1 MVFSMGVVIE
11 WNFGRKAKRKSTTIS
26 LTATNAKEQL
36 MLRTLIVCGFLT
48 TFSLILSIAR
58 VTTLSAAED
67 VKTQTITYQDGAV
80 TLKGYLATPGT
91 LVGQAPGV
99 LVAHDWYGCGKYAQQ
114 RARELAQRGY
124 VAFAMDMYGD
134 GKVVSKGDEA
144 SALAGAFYKDLPLM
158 VRRAQAGLTV
168 LRSQSTVDK
177 KNVAAIGFCFGGT
190 VVLNLA
196 RSHEA
201 LNGVVSFHGGLKLA
215 VPAEPGTITAK
226 ILVLHGGSDPFVPA
240 AEVAGFMDEM
250 VKVKSAWQLEIYGAA
265 VHSFSN
271 PGAGDNVASGSAYN
285 QDAEKRSIAAMER
298 FFGEI
303 FAAK

>member
-1 MVFSMGVVIE
+1 MIRFMFLTLFIL
-11 WNFGRKAKRKSTTIS
+11 
-26 LTATNAKEQL
+26 LTAT
-36 MLRTLIVCGFLT
+36 V
-48 TFSLILSIAR
+48 
-58 VTTLSAAED
+58 SAGEI
-67 VKTQTITYQDGAV
+67 KTEAITYQDGAV
-80 TLKGYLATPGT
+80 TLKGYLAVPAT
-91 LVGQAPGV
+91 LVGKAPGV
-99 LVAHDWYGCGKYAQQ
+99 LVAHDWYGCGPYAQQ

-124 VAFAMDMYGD
+124 IAFAIDMYGD

-144 SALAGAFYKDLPLM
+144 SALAGVFYKDLPLM

-168 LRSQSTVDK
+168 LRNQPTLDK
-177 KNVAAIGFCFGGT
+177 ANVAAIGFCFGGT

-215 VPAEPGTITAK
+215 IPVEPGSITAK

-240 AEVAGFMDEM
+240 ADVAGFMGEM
-250 VKVKSAWQLEIYGAA
+250 VKAKALWQMEIYGAA

-285 QDAEKRSIAAMER
+285 HDAEKRSIAAMER